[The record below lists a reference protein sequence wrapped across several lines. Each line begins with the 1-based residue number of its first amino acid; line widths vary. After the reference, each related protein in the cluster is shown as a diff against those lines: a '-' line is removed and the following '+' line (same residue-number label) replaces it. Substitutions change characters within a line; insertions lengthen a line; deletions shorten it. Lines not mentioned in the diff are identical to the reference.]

1 MVSISNIQELSNR
14 IARQYQPQKI
24 VLFGSYSEGTAN
36 PDSDVDLLVIMS
48 FEGKGFWKS
57 LEILNW
63 LNPPFSVDLLVRRPD
78 DTQRRYQQGDPLVR
92 QAMDQGKV
100 LYERGD

>member
-14 IARQYQPQKI
+14 IARRFNPQKI
-24 VLFGSYSEGTAN
+24 VLFGSYAQGTAAPN
-36 PDSDVDLLVIMS
+36 SDVDLLVIMP

-78 DTQRRYQQGDPLVR
+78 DTARRYQQRDPLVR
-92 QAMDQGKV
+92 EALDEGKV